1 MTGEKI
7 AVIFNTCPAFE
18 CGCKQISELPNDAR
32 DEAYCNKSN
41 ERNVKSPEFLSKIDN
56 NAAESTADNAA
67 YCALNSFIRA
77 DIGTE
82 FVLAKQ

>member
-1 MTGEKI
+1 MWMQADLRT
-7 AVIFNTCPAFE
+7 
-18 CGCKQISELPNDAR
+18 PNDAR

-77 DIGTE
+77 DVRAE